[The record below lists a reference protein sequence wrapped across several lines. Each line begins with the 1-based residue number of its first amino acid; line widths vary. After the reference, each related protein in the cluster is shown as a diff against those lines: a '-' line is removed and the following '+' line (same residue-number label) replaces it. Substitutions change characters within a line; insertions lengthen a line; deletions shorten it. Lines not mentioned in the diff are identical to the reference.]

1 MKHTTLTLGT
11 FIKYLYAVDSFFEN
25 KNLYNKYIINDDQI
39 KPLHKA
45 FIKFL
50 SSKKIVTKKEHSKTS
65 NVHYNDIPFN
75 YVIEY
80 GSNDIVLNGNSFID
94 FDDKNNQYMLTLYNR
109 NDISENLLKLEIIL
123 FMEFYAD
130 EILDMYKN
138 SKEIHCSECNEPSD
152 EFNTDKYGKVICD
165 ECSAGSHC
173 FCSGCGEFVPT
184 SEINVV
190 DSVLDVDGME
200 IEETNIYCSECNESI
215 AEDEPSWC
223 EDDKQ
228 ICDGCADKPSQDHRG
243 EDKNDEPKTKEVWNG
258 YGRGTRTIS
267 IVQEE
272 NSKPKLLTLYGDKDS
287 KYALE
292 FMIGG
297 NGGWKYQ
304 LYFYRE
310 NELIDQIGLKKSY
323 LEKML
328 KFIKDN
334 KEIK

>member
-11 FIKYLYAVDSFFEN
+11 FIKYLYAVDSLFEN

-65 NVHYNDIPFN
+65 NVHYDDIPFN

-109 NDISENLLKLEIIL
+109 SDISENLLKLEIIL

-138 SKEIHCSECNEPSD
+138 SKEVHCSECNEPSD
-152 EFNTDKYGKVICD
+152 EFNTDVFGDVICG
-165 ECSAGSHC
+165 ECGVQSHC
-173 FCSGCGEFVPT
+173 FCEECDEYVPT
-184 SEINVV
+184 SHCTMKDGIVHE
-190 DSVLDVDGME
+190 VDGLSVDE
-200 IEETNIYCSECNESI
+200 SKVICNVCDESI

-243 EDKNDEPKTKEVWNG
+243 E
-258 YGRGTRTIS
+258 
-267 IVQEE
+267 E
-272 NSKPKLLTLYGDKDS
+272 NSKRKLLTLFGDEDS
-287 KYALE
+287 RYALE
-292 FMIGG
+292 FMIDSLSGS
-297 NGGWKYQ
+297 WDYQ
-304 LYFYRE
+304 LYFYKE
-310 NELIDQIGLKKSY
+310 TELISQIGLNQEHI
-323 LEKML
+323 EKML
-328 KFIKDN
+328 KFTKDN